1 MEIILKNLLIVA
13 LLAVVLPSVAVAG
26 NNKSSDPEQRVEQ
39 LTKKLALSSE
49 QQEKV
54 RAILMDAQTKNE
66 ALAKKYNLDAY
77 EAEIREVND
86 ASQKAISEMLMPE
99 QRQKFE
105 TMKKSKKQ
113 KKK

>member
-1 MEIILKNLLIVA
+1 MEIILKNLLSVA
-13 LLAVVLPSVAVAG
+13 LLAVLLPTVAVAG
-26 NNKSSDPEQRVEQ
+26 NNKSNDPDQRVEQ
-39 LTKKLALSSE
+39 LTKKLDLTSE
-49 QQEKV
+49 QQEKA

-66 ALAKKYNLDAY
+66 ALAKKYKLDAY
-77 EAEIREVND
+77 KAETQELND
-86 ASQKAISEMLMPE
+86 ASQKAISDMLTPE